1 LSETGYP
8 AVDTSIFA
16 NLKRLLKHS
25 AIYGIGHIVTRSLG
39 FLLLPL
45 YTNYIPAGEFGK
57 AALIFTFLGIM
68 NVIYLYGMDVAF
80 LRHFLLYEDDQKRKA
95 LFNSAF
101 LSIVTS
107 ASLFSAILLFKAK
120 LFAQL
125 IFGLPHLE
133 NLLIFSALILW
144 FDAVGNLPFMYLRA
158 REKSL
163 IFIGLKFTVVLVNVV
178 ANILFIV
185 KLKYGVSGIFAANAV
200 SSAFALL
207 ILSPVIVR
215 NFRPQVRKTT
225 LFELLRFG
233 LPYVPSGLAAVIM
246 DLVDRFILQRLTDYT
261 TTGIYSAGYKLG
273 MFMALFVAAF
283 RFAWHPF
290 FLSVAKQENAKQIY
304 SKVLNYFVFACS
316 MVFLLISFFIDEI
329 VRLRIFGFTLFGVSY
344 WSSTRIV
351 PVIMLS
357 YLMYGIYVN
366 FLIGIYLK
374 KKTHVLPFITGT
386 AAVINVLFNFLLIPQ
401 MGMMGAAW
409 ATLIAYFS
417 MAAILYFVV
426 QRWYYISYEWRKL
439 TLLVFLSA
447 AAFFLQRHLSFLLAP
462 VPRLLLVLMLP
473 VGLWIFGFFEPSA
486 KRRILNYLAFW
497 KR

>member
-1 LSETGYP
+1 
-8 AVDTSIFA
+8 
-16 NLKRLLKHS
+16 
-25 AIYGIGHIVTRSLG
+25 
-39 FLLLPL
+39 
-45 YTNYIPAGEFGK
+45 
-57 AALIFTFLGIM
+57 
-68 NVIYLYGMDVAF
+68 
-80 LRHFLLYEDDQKRKA
+80 
-95 LFNSAF
+95 
-101 LSIVTS
+101 
-107 ASLFSAILLFKAK
+107 
-120 LFAQL
+120 
-125 IFGLPHLE
+125 
-133 NLLIFSALILW
+133 
-144 FDAVGNLPFMYLRA
+144 
-158 REKSL
+158 
-163 IFIGLKFTVVLVNVV
+163 VNVV

-447 AAFFLQRHLSFLLAP
+447 AAFFLQRHLSFLLP
-462 VPRLLLVLMLP
+462 PIPRLLLVLMLP